1 MYLRVPF
8 ASGGDRASIP
18 VDTQPDGSVSY
29 TEGFGFDYQRE
40 QGVDPNAKDVPR
52 DQTNDLFYQIM
63 VAVKQYQETGF
74 PPWITAAENGGVSF
88 PYAKNVVVLYSD
100 GNLYQSLV
108 DTNTATPGTDFTK
121 WAAFPPNGFSSADV
135 VETYNSTLPAGW
147 LWVDGRTIGSA
158 ASGATS
164 RANADTLNLFTALW
178 NSVSN
183 AVLPIQNSDGTAG
196 ARGVSAAADFAANKR
211 LPLIDRRGTVA
222 AGKDNLGGTSAN
234 RLTGQPG
241 GVSGTVLGAIG
252 GSQTHS
258 LTPEQGPEHDHLNGV
273 AESTGNS
280 NPLVYTR
287 TTQGMPGNSTAPVG
301 EGTPGNQV
309 NQGTTSFSG
318 SGDPHNNVQPTT
330 VALFRIKL

>member
-1 MYLRVPF
+1 LYLRVPF
-8 ASGGDRASIP
+8 ASSGDRTVIP
-18 VDTQPDGSVSY
+18 EATQPDGSVSY

-74 PPWITAAENGGVSF
+74 PPWITAAENAGVSF

-100 GNLYQSLV
+100 GSLYQSLV
-108 DTNTATPGTDFTK
+108 DANTATPGADFTK

-147 LWVDGRTIGSA
+147 LWVDGKTIGSA
-158 ASGATS
+158 ASGSTA

-183 AVLPIQNSDGTAG
+183 SVLAIQNSDGTAG
-196 ARGVSAAADFAANKR
+196 ARGISAAADFAANKR

-222 AGKDNLGGTSAN
+222 AGKDNLGGTAAG
-234 RLTGQPG
+234 RLTGTSG
-241 GVSGTVLGAIG
+241 GVDGTILGTIG
-252 GSQTHS
+252 GAQTHT
-258 LTPEQGPEHDHLNGV
+258 LTEAQLPVVHLTNKSAALDG
-273 AESTGNS
+273 
-280 NPLVYTR
+280 
-287 TTQGMPGNSTAPVG
+287 
-301 EGTPGNQV
+301 
-309 NQGTTSFSG
+309 G
-318 SGDPHNNVQPTT
+318 SGGLVDGNRDESDKTDRVNPFGGGQAHNNVQPTT
-330 VALFRIKL
+330 IALFRIKL